1 MGKKSISTIIAISL
15 GILLSSST
23 VFAQINSIS
32 SMDIKTAESISI
44 KNSSDIESQD
54 YSIQIAEIAYEQ
66 GKDASYKADN
76 TLIMNQKMM
85 DLMAKPD
92 KTVEEEAIV
101 ANYVPLTNEQIYQLT
116 KTRDVQ
122 PLEAEYNLEVA
133 KNNRES
139 IENTVTLSTYT
150 QYINLLSNRDM
161 IDTEEKNMN
170 NISDLYN
177 ISKLKLELGTI
188 SKSQYK
194 KIIASYNNETQLLS
208 QKQRSLSIEE
218 MNFNKLLGQ
227 DLNIKYSTLSAD
239 LPDNNYDIN
248 SLDYYVNSALKN
260 NLDIT
265 NSINYI
271 SVKQKN
277 YDVTNKIF
285 PAKDNIYNKQAK
297 YDLEESQDNLKI
309 IKTNI
314 QKNISDEYN
323 LMLSKK
329 KTLDTEINIYNSAL
343 KNYNIASNKYKYGV
357 LSKLDM
363 DSNEIQYQK
372 ECDKLNSLKRDLW
385 IEKFK
390 IDCQIDKGLYSTTIE
405 K

>member
-1 MGKKSISTIIAISL
+1 
-15 GILLSSST
+15 
-23 VFAQINSIS
+23 
-32 SMDIKTAESISI
+32 MDIKTAESISI

-76 TLIMNQKMM
+76 TLIMNQKMI

-92 KTVEEEAIV
+92 KTIEEEAIV

-150 QYINLLSNRDM
+150 QYINLLSNTDM

-265 NSINYI
+265 NSINYT

-285 PAKDNIYNKQAK
+285 SAKDNIYNKQAK
-297 YDLEESQDNLKI
+297 YDLEEAQDNLKI

-329 KTLDTEINIYNSAL
+329 KTLDNEINIYNSAL

-390 IDCQIDKGLYSTTIE
+390 IDCQINKGLYSTTIE